1 MSGNRVGS
9 LGRRL
14 SGWLALQSLMG
25 LVAVCAAVYV
35 VTVMSFQARQSETL
49 RQKEAQVRHLLSE
62 TVGGLDGATLRHK
75 LDDFLVGYQNLSLHL
90 YRADGTT
97 FYAKSRDQL
106 AEPGTRELRFAIPM
120 AASDGANIRAIL
132 TLDTRDED
140 RLLRRFGLTLL
151 AAAMAG
157 TAFVSAGGYALVRL
171 GLRPLRD
178 LVEQTRALAADT
190 LHRRLD
196 GSAQPE
202 ELQPLI
208 GQFNELLSRL
218 AASYEQLEGFNAD
231 VAHELCTPLATL
243 IGSTELALRKARG
256 AEELREVLG
265 SNLEDLQRVAG
276 IVQDMLFLSQCD
288 RGAHARRKRVDS
300 LAGVALKIADYH
312 EAAYAEA
319 GLDLMVT
326 GEASGDFDA
335 ALLQRALSNLLANA
349 TRHAE
354 RGSVVRIEISR
365 TGEEVRLVVV
375 NRGAPIAPEHLPRLF
390 DRFYRVDRSRS
401 EADRSHGLGL
411 SIVAAIAKMHGGR
424 PIARCID
431 GETAVGILLRAN
443 ASTPE
448 HESEP
453 SGPVAAASGLATM
466 NAEEA
471 L

>member
-25 LVAVCAAVYV
+25 LVAVCAAVYI
-35 VTVMSFQARQSETL
+35 VTVMNFQARQSETL

-62 TVGGLDGATLRHK
+62 TAGGLDRATLQHK
-75 LDDFLVGYQNLSLHL
+75 LDDFLVGHQNLSLHL
-90 YRADGTT
+90 YRSDGTT
-97 FYAKSRDQL
+97 FYAKSRAL
-106 AEPGTRELRFAIPM
+106 AEPGMRELRFAIPT
-120 AASDGANIRAIL
+120 AAPDGANIRAIL
-132 TLDTRDED
+132 TLDTRDDD

-157 TAFVSAGGYALVRL
+157 TALVSAGGYALVRL

-453 SGPVAAASGLATM
+453 SGPVAAASGLATT

>member
-1 MSGNRVGS
+1 VSGNRVGS

-14 SGWLALQSLMG
+14 SGWLALQSLVG

-49 RQKEAQVRHLLSE
+49 LQKEAQVRHLLSE
-62 TVGGLDGATLRHK
+62 TADGLDGATLRHK
-75 LDDFLVGYQNLSLHL
+75 LDDFLVGHQNLSLHL
-90 YRADGTT
+90 YRSDGTT
-97 FYAKSRDQL
+97 FYAKSRAQL
-106 AEPGTRELRFAIPM
+106 AEPGMRELRFAIPM
-120 AASDGANIRAIL
+120 PASDGANIRAIL
-132 TLDTRDED
+132 TLDTRDDD

-157 TAFVSAGGYALVRL
+157 TALVSAGGYALVRL

-208 GQFNELLSRL
+208 GQFNELLARL
-218 AASYEQLEGFNAD
+218 AASYDQLEGFNAD

-256 AEELREVLG
+256 AEELREVLS

-288 RGAHARRKRVDS
+288 RGAHARGTRIDS
-300 LAGVALKIADYH
+300 LADVALKIADYH
-312 EAAYAEA
+312 EAAYTEA
-319 GLDLMVT
+319 GLDLMVA
-326 GEASGDFDA
+326 GDASGDFDVP
-335 ALLQRALSNLLANA
+335 LLQRALSNLLANA
-349 TRHAE
+349 TRHGE
-354 RGSVVRIEISR
+354 RGSVVRIEIAR

-390 DRFYRVDRSRS
+390 DRFYRIDRSRS

-424 PIARCID
+424 PIASCID
-431 GETAVGILLRAN
+431 GVTTIGILLRAN
-443 ASTPE
+443 AATRE
-448 HESEP
+448 HESEA
-453 SGPVAAASGLATM
+453 SGPDVVRSGIATI
-466 NAEEA
+466 NAGQVM
-471 L
+471 